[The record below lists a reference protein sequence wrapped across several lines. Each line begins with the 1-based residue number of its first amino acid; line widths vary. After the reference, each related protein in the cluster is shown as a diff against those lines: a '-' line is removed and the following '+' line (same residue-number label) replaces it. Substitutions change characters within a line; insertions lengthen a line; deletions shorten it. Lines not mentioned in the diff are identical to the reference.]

1 MPSGQVS
8 RYFDAFL
15 ELLVAERG
23 AAANTLVAYQ
33 RDLEDVTRF
42 LAGRDT
48 TARAVLD
55 TATTEDLRRYLKAGQ
70 GPSGGP
76 AAAEPLPLLPPAL
89 FPGPAA
95 AEPLPLL
102 PPVLPDA
109 SFACKRLSMLVAV
122 CFSTLSV
129 EVVARR
135 NEIDS
140 STVVLTQPN
149 SEAQ

>member
-23 AAANTLVAYQ
+23 VAANTLVAYQ

-55 TATTEDLRRYLKAGQ
+55 TATTEDLRRYLKHLDGQ
-70 GPSGGP
+70 GMTAGNLGPSPFG
-76 AAAEPLPLLPPAL
+76 AA
-89 FPGPAA
+89 
-95 AEPLPLL
+95 
-102 PPVLPDA
+102 PVL
-109 SFACKRLSMLVAV
+109 
-122 CFSTLSV
+122 SV
-129 EVVARR
+129 PLCRR
-135 NEIDS
+135 
-140 STVVLTQPN
+140 
-149 SEAQ
+149 AA